1 MSNKKT
7 KQIEKQF
14 ELYLEKMGL
23 KQSEI
28 SDVQFIETRRAFYAG
43 FGQLLILLLGDI
55 SDQNEADA
63 IADLDTLFTESQEF
77 FANEENF

>member
-1 MSNKKT
+1 MSNKNK

-28 SDVQFIETRRAFYAG
+28 SDVQFMETRRAFYAG
-43 FGQLLILLLGDI
+43 FGQLLILLMGDI

-63 IADLDTLFTESQEF
+63 IADLDALFTESQEF